1 MPADAPCAGGRH
13 IEVIR
18 NIYMPSLKDYIERDY
33 GIRRTPLYIAERCTE
48 RKATAHVCQTCA
60 EICPQNIYPT
70 GKRKRPMWDQ
80 CLKCGLC
87 AAACP
92 GRCVTVPSRKA
103 ESFLMAV
110 ARKGKLTVACEKEDS
125 AARLNERCVAALS
138 WEQLAYAAL
147 REGVVISLRVCEDC
161 GDDVCKGIIEQ
172 NLKELEF
179 FLGEEVYRERVTVL
193 RKGDSYEVSTS
204 EEAISRRDL
213 FGFFGNLSVDTA
225 FTMMPKIESARDSG
239 LFFRAML
246 RDIVAQKAADCE
258 PAQRPKYAVRLP
270 HFTEKCYN
278 CGHCQQACP
287 NDALKLVKGQNGFIA
302 KVDVWKCTGC
312 GLCMSKCRVEGI
324 DRIVPMR
331 VSTLG
336 AVAVAKL
343 PDHVCSICGRTYP
356 YDSDLDHCKTCEAK
370 LRAAEMKREREERR
384 KRKAM
389 KEAEEAL
396 EAKIE
401 AGITET

>member
-1 MPADAPCAGGRH
+1 
-13 IEVIR
+13 
-18 NIYMPSLKDYIERDY
+18 MPSLKDYIERDY

-92 GRCVTVPSRKA
+92 ARCITVPSRKA

-147 REGVVISLRVCEDC
+147 REGVVISLRACGEC
-161 GDDVCKGIIEQ
+161 GDEACKEIIDR
-172 NLKELEF
+172 NLKELKF

-193 RKGDSYEVSTS
+193 REGDTYEVSTY

-213 FGFFGNLSVDTA
+213 FGFLGNLSVDKA
-225 FTMMPKIESARDSG
+225 FTMMPKMVSARDSG

-246 RDIVAQKAADCE
+246 RDMVAQNAEGSE
-258 PAQRPKYAVRLP
+258 PAQRPRYAVRLP
-270 HFTEKCYN
+270 HFTKKCYN
-278 CGHCQQACP
+278 CGHCEQACP
-287 NDALKLVKGQNGFIA
+287 NEALKLVKGRDGFTV

-312 GLCMSKCRVEGI
+312 GLCKNKCRAGGI
-324 DRIVPMR
+324 DGIVPMR

-343 PDHVCSICGRTYP
+343 PDHICSICGRVYA
-356 YDSDLDHCKTCEAK
+356 YDTELDHCKTCEAK
-370 LRAAEMKREREERR
+370 LHAAEMKREREERR
-384 KRKAM
+384 KRKAQQ
-389 KEAEEAL
+389 EADEAL
-396 EAKIE
+396 EAKIA
-401 AGITET
+401 AGATET